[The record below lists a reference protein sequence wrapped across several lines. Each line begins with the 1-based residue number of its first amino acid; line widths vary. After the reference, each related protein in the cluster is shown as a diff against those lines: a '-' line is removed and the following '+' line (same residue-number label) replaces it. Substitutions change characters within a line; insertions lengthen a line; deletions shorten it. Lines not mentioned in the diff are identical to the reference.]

1 MVGRGGVEFSG
12 MLDKVFGLEVLF
24 IGVGLVLLRGERWW
38 VILFVICVIIWFNIF
53 GEKEMGCGLIKVVF
67 DRVVYWLVF
76 ILEDKFWVVEIGCI
90 VVCLDFFLGSLF
102 LVVIVFVLVEGL

>member
-1 MVGRGGVEFSG
+1 
-12 MLDKVFGLEVLF
+12 
-24 IGVGLVLLRGERWW
+24 
-38 VILFVICVIIWFNIF
+38 
-53 GEKEMGCGLIKVVF
+53 MGCGLIRVVF

-76 ILEDKFWVVEIGCI
+76 ILEDKFWVVEVGCI